1 MNKLFDL
8 RFVIGA
14 FFTLIGILLLGYS
27 FTSTT
32 VETAT
37 SIENTQVVNRW
48 CGIVFM
54 VFGIL
59 MIVLSLRKD
68 ADDELLEP
76 GDDLLKE

>member
-8 RFVIGA
+8 RFVIGT
-14 FFTLIGILLLGYS
+14 FFTVIGLLLLGYS
-27 FTSTT
+27 FTATT

-54 VFGIL
+54 IFGIL
-59 MIVLSLRKD
+59 MIVLSLGKD
-68 ADDELLEP
+68 ADDELLE
-76 GDDLLKE
+76 E